1 MSVIIHL
8 NPVDTG
14 TELSVHTM
22 HGSMKEQQ
30 KHAQLGFEERWS
42 SALDRLTALHQPALQ
57 SVAASES

>member
-1 MSVIIHL
+1 
-8 NPVDTG
+8 
-14 TELSVHTM
+14 M